1 MEIETAPKLDPL
13 LPSVVYSM
21 LRCTT
26 GMVACWGRVDRYSED
41 STSFGIKQNWSW
53 AQVLPFI
60 CSMVIIYLF
69 EAQFLICEMMIKKLT
84 LTAIVFDGN
93 QHF

>member
-41 STSFGIKQNWSW
+41 STSFGIKQNWS
-53 AQVLPFI
+53 
-60 CSMVIIYLF
+60 
-69 EAQFLICEMMIKKLT
+69 
-84 LTAIVFDGN
+84 
-93 QHF
+93 